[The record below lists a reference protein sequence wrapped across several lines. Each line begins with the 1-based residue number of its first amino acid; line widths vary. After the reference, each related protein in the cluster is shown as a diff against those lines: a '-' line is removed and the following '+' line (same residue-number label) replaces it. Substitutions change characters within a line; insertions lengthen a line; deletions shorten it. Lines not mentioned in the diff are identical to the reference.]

1 MVGWIILGV
10 FMLLIVAFN
19 GIPLALTLAWEEETF
34 FWQIRVAGRALRLGA
49 KDKSEAP
56 AEEKPA
62 ETNPPEEKKKK
73 QKAKKSG
80 HGALGLSPAELL
92 ELLRRVLRKLR
103 LLPGKICVKLFRLHF
118 LAAGDDPYNTA
129 MLYGYANAGL
139 SLLTAAG
146 KRSFRVFKTDIQT
159 AVDFA
164 EEKMRVEARLEASIR
179 VGQLVWLGLAAF
191 FSALQVLLR
200 SRRRRKKEQRA
211 AQKETRK
218 MLMEEATQAKP
229 PEADEPL
236 NTTEAAAAEERT

>member
-10 FMLLIVAFN
+10 FILLIIAFN

-34 FWQIRVAGRALRLGA
+34 FWQIRVAGRALRFGT
-49 KDKSEAP
+49 KEKSEAL

-62 ETNPPEEKKKK
+62 EARPPEEKKKK

-92 ELLRRVLRKLR
+92 ELLRRVLRRLR
-103 LLPGKICVKLFRLHF
+103 LLPGKIRVNLFRLHF

-139 SLLTAAG
+139 SLLAAAG

-164 EEKMRVEARLEASIR
+164 EEKLRAEARLEASVR
-179 VGQLVWLGLAAF
+179 VGQLVSLGLAIL

-211 AQKETRK
+211 VRKEAKK

-236 NTTEAAAAEERT
+236 NTMEAAAAEERT